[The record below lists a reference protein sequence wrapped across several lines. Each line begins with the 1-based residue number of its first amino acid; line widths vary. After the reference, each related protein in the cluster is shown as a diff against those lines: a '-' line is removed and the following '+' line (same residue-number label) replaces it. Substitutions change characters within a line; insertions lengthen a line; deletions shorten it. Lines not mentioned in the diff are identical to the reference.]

1 MARKSINTTLDSE
14 LYTKVQIIAIQQSAE
29 RNQKINVN
37 DLLEEA
43 MRIIIEK
50 YETPHKS

>member
-1 MARKSINTTLDSE
+1 MARKPINTTLDSE
-14 LYTKVQIIAIQQSAE
+14 MYTKIQIIALHQSAQ
-29 RNQKINVN
+29 RNQKVNAN

-43 MRIIIEK
+43 MKMLIEK